1 MKIYKFNKKN
11 GNKVEKYNSNLA
23 TYLKMIRT
31 NEAANIGCMYIDPQG
46 ILGHHQAPIAQLFV
60 VVQGEG
66 WVTGED
72 QKQINIKAGEAAFWE
87 KGEWHTS
94 GSNSDMTAI
103 LIQSEFLK
111 PQSFMKIK

>member
-1 MKIYKFNKKN
+1 MKIYKLNKEN
-11 GNKVEKYNSNLA
+11 GKKVEKYDSNLA
-23 TYLKMIRT
+23 TYLKLVQT
-31 NEAANIGCMYIDPQG
+31 NEIANIGCMYIDPKG
-46 ILGHHQAPIAQLFV
+46 ILGYHQAPVSQLFV

-94 GSNSDMTAI
+94 GSNSGMTAI
-103 LIQSEFLK
+103 LIQSESLN

>member
-1 MKIYKFNKKN
+1 MKIYKFNKEN
-11 GNKVEKYNSNLA
+11 GKKVEKYDSNLA
-23 TYLKMIRT
+23 TYLKMIQT
-31 NEAANIGCMYIDPQG
+31 NEIANIGWMYIDPKG

-72 QKQINIKAGEAAFWE
+72 QKRIDIKVGEAAFWE

-94 GSNSDMTAI
+94 GSESGMTAI
-103 LIQSEFLK
+103 LIQSGSLSLEL
-111 PQSFMKIK
+111 FMEAN